1 MDLFDMNTTTTPALN
16 ALTVMAETVEA
27 EFMYAYESGA
37 PSAVRVALGMATA
50 RIGGGVVL
58 AMAEDPVEYWNKALG
73 LGVSEPVTARLLDEV
88 FGFYRAHGVQRA
100 AIQIAPSLLPPDWR
114 SLRQAHGLSAG
125 PALVKLGADV
135 DGLDP
140 QAATD
145 LRVEPVWPGDA
156 AQWAEVIVRGN
167 GAPDARI
174 AGMIAAGATQPGFQ
188 PFAAWA
194 GEELVAGANLLVR
207 GLVGSLNS
215 AATVPEHRGRGAQ
228 SALIAARIEAA
239 RRAGCRWVTAEAALP
254 AAGAVNP
261 SLTNLE
267 RAGLR
272 GLYIR
277 RDWIWHADQVPF
289 TGLVCLQS

>member
-1 MDLFDMNTTTTPALN
+1 MDLFDSNTTTTPALN
-16 ALTVMAETVEA
+16 ALTAMAETVEA

-37 PSAVRVALGMATA
+37 PSAVRAALGIATA

-58 AMAEDPVEYWNKALG
+58 AMAGDPGQYWNKALG
-73 LGVSEPVTARLLDEV
+73 FGVCEPVTAGLLDEII
-88 FGFYRAHGVQRA
+88 GFYRAHGVQRA
-100 AIQIAPSLLPPDWR
+100 TIQIAPSLLPPDWGGI
-114 SLRQAHGLSAG
+114 RQAHGLSAG
-125 PALVKLGADV
+125 AVVVKLGADV
-135 DGLDP
+135 DELDP

-167 GAPDARI
+167 GAPDERI
-174 AGMIAAGATQPGFQ
+174 AGMIAAGAAQPGFQ
-188 PFAAWA
+188 PYAAWA
-194 GEELVAGANLLVR
+194 GGDLVAGANLLVR
-207 GLVGSLNS
+207 GLVGALNS
-215 AATVPEHRGRGAQ
+215 AATLPGHRGRGAQ

-261 SLTNLE
+261 SLANLE

-272 GLYIR
+272 GLYLR
-277 RDWIWHADQVPF
+277 RDWIWHAN
-289 TGLVCLQS
+289 